1 MYHEITQCRM
11 CGCQE
16 LAPIID
22 LGMQALTGVFPR
34 SRDERI
40 TTGPLELVKCDERA
54 GGCGLTQLR
63 HSYDATEMYGQN
75 YGYRSGLNQSMVRH
89 LHASVARIVDTVPLG
104 KSDLVIDIGA
114 NDSTTL
120 QGYPADGPDLV
131 GIDPTG
137 AKFRQ
142 HYPERIRLIPD
153 FFSAATFQRE
163 FGTRR
168 AKVITSIAML
178 YDLEEPGRFFQDV
191 REVLA
196 DDGVWV
202 FEQSYLPTMLRVNA
216 YDTICHEHI
225 EYYGLKQIKWLCDQA
240 GFRILDVEL
249 NDING
254 GSFSVTVGTARSPW
268 KARTERVNQL
278 LADEETAG
286 LHTLAPFHAFAQR
299 VRKHRNELRATLD
312 ASRAAGKLTLGLGA
326 STKGNVLLQYC
337 GFSDQDI
344 PAIGEV
350 NPDKYG
356 SFTPGTL
363 IPILP
368 ETEIRA
374 RKPDN
379 LLVLPWHFRPTFMQR
394 ERDFLE
400 AGGQLLFPL
409 PEIEFV
415 GHA

>member
-1 MYHEITQCRM
+1 M
-11 CGCQE
+11 CGNGE
-16 LAPIID
+16 LVPILD

-34 SRDERI
+34 SREDRI

-54 GGCGLTQLR
+54 GGCGLAQLR
-63 HSYDATEMYGQN
+63 HSYEPTEMYGQN

-89 LHASVARIVDTVPLG
+89 LRAKVARIQEMVSLG
-104 KSDLVIDIGA
+104 RGDLVVDVGA

-120 QGYPADGPDLV
+120 QAYPTDGPELV
-131 GIDPTG
+131 GVDPTG

-142 HYPERIRLIPD
+142 YYPAHIRLIPD
-153 FFSAATFQRE
+153 FFSAATFRAA
-163 FGTRR
+163 FGSRR

-178 YDLEEPGRFFQDV
+178 YDLEDPVRFFQDA

-196 DDGVWV
+196 DDGIWV
-202 FEQSYLPTMLRVNA
+202 FEQSYMPTMLNVNA

-225 EYYGLKQIKWLCDQA
+225 EYYGLKQIKWLCDQT

-249 NDING
+249 NDTNG
-254 GSFSVTVGTARSPW
+254 GSFSVAVGTARAPVPANA
-268 KARTERVNQL
+268 ARVSAL
-278 LADEETAG
+278 LADEESAG
-286 LHTLAPFHAFAQR
+286 LGTLAPFTAFAQR

-312 ASRAAGKLTLGLGA
+312 ASRAAGKVTLGLGA

-337 GFSDQDI
+337 GFSEQDI

-350 NPDKYG
+350 NPDKFG

-363 IPILP
+363 IPIVS
-368 ETEIRA
+368 EQEIRE
-374 RKPDN
+374 RNPDQ
-379 LLVLPWHFRPTFMQR
+379 LLVLPWHFRSTFLQR
-394 ERDFLE
+394 ERAFLE

-409 PEIEFV
+409 PQIEFV
-415 GHA
+415 GA